1 MKRLAILALAGL
13 LGACAGTSG
22 TGAPDDGSRLWLRQP
37 AAEQGTVS
45 LPDDPSATV
54 RIAAEELHRSWTSA
68 PVALLLDPECGC
80 GPEGFSIRSDREQ
93 VQLRAAADVGL
104 LYGAY
109 RLLQLQ
115 ACGADCSALAID
127 EQPHFARRILNHW
140 DNLDRTVE
148 RGYAGR
154 SLWAWEELP
163 GGDPA
168 RYVQYAR
175 ANASAGIN
183 GTVLNNVNA
192 SPEILAPA
200 YLQKVQRLAELFRPY
215 GIRVY
220 LSVNFASPIALGGLA
235 TADPADPA
243 VQRWWQEKAAEIY
256 GLIPDFG
263 GFLVKA
269 NSEGQPG
276 PCDYGR
282 SHAEGAN
289 LLADALQPYGGIVM
303 WRAFVYAPND
313 DDRAKQAYT
322 EFRPLDGAFR
332 DNVIIQIKNG
342 PVDFQ
347 PREPY
352 SPLFGAMPQ
361 TQTMVEF
368 QLTQEYLG
376 HANHIVYLAPM
387 WEEFFRFVAPASL
400 AAVAGVANI
409 GDSSDWCG
417 NSFAQANWYAF
428 GRMAWDPS
436 LTPAQ
441 IADEWL
447 CQTFTTDPA
456 FVEPAR
462 ALMLGS
468 REAAVDYMMPLG
480 LHHIFATGHHY
491 GPEPWG
497 EIPGGRPD
505 WQPVYYHR
513 ADAGGIGFDRSAS
526 GSNAAAQYPE
536 PLATQYGTLELCPER
551 YLLWFHRV
559 PWTHRMQNGETLWEA
574 LCHAYE
580 RGVHAAEAMQR
591 QWDALE
597 PWVDAARFAD
607 IRHRLA
613 IQAADA
619 RWWKEA
625 CLLYFQEFAQ
635 MPFPDDVAPATH
647 TLDEMRRFRIRI
659 TNCECAPQGFIAPEP
674 NR

>member
-1 MKRLAILALAGL
+1 MV
-13 LGACAGTSG
+13 
-22 TGAPDDGSRLWLRQP
+22 LR
-37 AAEQGTVS
+37 
-45 LPDDPSATV
+45 
-54 RIAAEELHRSWTSA
+54 
-68 PVALLLDPECGC
+68 LDPQCGRSQ
-80 GPEGFSIRSDREQ
+80 EGFSVSGDGRQLE
-93 VQLRAAADVGL
+93 LRAASERGL

-109 RLLQLQ
+109 HLLRLQ
-115 ACGADCSALAID
+115 ACGADCTELQLD
-127 EQPHFARRILNHW
+127 EEPHFALRILNHW

-154 SLWAWEELP
+154 SLWEWEQLP
-163 GGDPA
+163 AGDTT

-175 ANASAGIN
+175 ACASVGIN

-192 SPEILAPA
+192 SPRILDSD
-200 YLQKVQRLAELFRPY
+200 YLLKVKRLADLFRPY
-215 GIRVY
+215 GLRVY

-243 VQRWWQEKAAEIY
+243 VQRWWKEKADEIY

-289 LLADALQPYGGIVM
+289 LLADALQPHGGIVM

-322 EFRPLDGAFR
+322 EFQPLDGAFR

-342 PVDFQ
+342 PIDFQ

-352 SPLFGAMPQ
+352 SPLFGAMPH
-361 TQTMVEF
+361 TRTMVEF

-376 HANHIVYLAPM
+376 HANHLVYLAAM
-387 WEEFFRFVAPASL
+387 WEEFFDFVAPESL

-409 GDSSDWCG
+409 GDSADWCG

-428 GRMAWDPS
+428 GRMAWNPS
-436 LTPAQ
+436 LTPAR
-441 IADEWL
+441 IAGEWL
-447 CQTFTTDPA
+447 QQTFSTDPA

-462 ALMLGS
+462 ELMLAS
-468 REAAVDYMMPLG
+468 REATVHYMMPLG

-513 ADAGGIGFDRSAS
+513 ADAEGIGFDRSAS

-536 PLATQYGTLELCPER
+536 PLASRFGSLDDCPEA
-551 YLLWFHRV
+551 YLLWFHHV
-559 PWTHRMQNGETLWEA
+559 PWEHRMHNGERLWDA

-580 RGVHAAEAMQR
+580 QGVHEAQALQR
-591 QWDALE
+591 QWDALQ

-607 IRHRLA
+607 LRHRLA

-619 RWWKEA
+619 VWWKEA
-625 CLLYFQEFAQ
+625 CLLYFQTFCGL
-635 MPFPDDVAPATH
+635 PFPDDVAPATH
-647 TLDEMRRFRIRI
+647 TLEQMQQFRIPI